1 LFNRQNNYV
10 GNSTLKLVP
19 RMLNFLQHCQCLS
32 VLYNYFD
39 GSIKLFADLY
49 LAKLLNISA
58 KQTVLSVY

>member
-1 LFNRQNNYV
+1 LNKYNYV

-19 RMLNFLQHCQCLS
+19 RMLNFLHCQYLS

-39 GSIKLFADLY
+39 GSIKLFADQY

-58 KQTVLSVY
+58 RQTVLSVY